1 MPLRRLQRMFD
12 LSAGFL
18 KRPPE
23 CGKHSGADRA
33 PGPDSHS
40 SKFLQMS
47 ELSGSDTGTG
57 SSSGSSSAGGGAPPV
72 EHRKPSECCGTGQK
86 SASEQETMGF
96 SRSHMPGEAAR
107 GRSGMVCG
115 AGAAGGGCGGLPLC
129 PATGK
134 EPADTGSGAGRAP
147 GPDELYSD
155 MFLRMPAFSGSDT
168 GTGSGSGG
176 SSSGGRAAPVKHRK
190 PSGHRGTGRKSASEQ
205 ETTGLSCSHM
215 SEQVARGCS
224 GMIWR
229 AGAGGGARM
238 GFSQCTGRC
247 LWTIPLALIEDARK
261 ARYALSPEGLR
272 CAMRAVADTS
282 RILAP
287 DGGKVEGFQFQ
298 VNGAPVCEAA
308 LLIFHDY
315 KRTAFRQALNASR
328 ERNALP
334 ESGSGVDQ
342 KEVATHRHSAAV
354 AWLKEWA
361 ESGFVDFM
369 PDDAKVHLPCWLRW
383 DDVHAEYTVDL
394 EAQGETPLKRSQFH
408 RIRTTEFPQLVIPK
422 KVTCVMCTQ
431 TRSRIQC
438 YLHQWARVSLGWLFL
453 CPFDDFNAC
462 ST

>member
-1 MPLRRLQRMFD
+1 
-12 LSAGFL
+12 
-18 KRPPE
+18 
-23 CGKHSGADRA
+23 
-33 PGPDSHS
+33 
-40 SKFLQMS
+40 
-47 ELSGSDTGTG
+47 
-57 SSSGSSSAGGGAPPV
+57 
-72 EHRKPSECCGTGQK
+72 
-86 SASEQETMGF
+86 
-96 SRSHMPGEAAR
+96 
-107 GRSGMVCG
+107 
-115 AGAAGGGCGGLPLC
+115 
-129 PATGK
+129 
-134 EPADTGSGAGRAP
+134 
-147 GPDELYSD
+147 
-155 MFLRMPAFSGSDT
+155 
-168 GTGSGSGG
+168 
-176 SSSGGRAAPVKHRK
+176 
-190 PSGHRGTGRKSASEQ
+190 
-205 ETTGLSCSHM
+205 
-215 SEQVARGCS
+215 
-224 GMIWR
+224 MIWR
-229 AGAGGGARM
+229 AGAGGGART

-247 LWTIPLALIEDARK
+247 LWTTPLALVEDARK

-394 EAQGETPLKRSQFH
+394 EAQGETPLKRPQFH

-431 TRSRIQC
+431 TRSRIRC

-462 ST
+462 STSVQGSSNGRPSAANTAALTGRRALIPIRASSYKCLSSAAAILAPAVAAAAAAPAAGRRQWSTGNPANAAGRGRNQHQNKKPWGLAVLICPEKLRAGAVAWSVVPALRAAAVAGCPCALPLERSPLIQAAALVGRQGLTSYIRTCSCECLRSAVAIPAPAVAAAAAAAAVGRRQ